1 MSTAHLLNLAAHV
14 GAGGLAILLGF
25 AILARAKG
33 DERHKRWGR
42 RFVWLT
48 TIVVTSAALGLAV
61 FRWMPLFAVL
71 TVLVGYQLLTGWRTA
86 RTQDA
91 GPQRID
97 LGFALLAV
105 ALGAVVVPAALSD
118 PAVPRA
124 VVLGSCGA
132 FGTVLSYDLLKRL
145 APARWHAAAWQYE
158 HLYKMN
164 AALFG
169 MISAFVGNTVRAWQP
184 WSQLLPSAIGL
195 VAVAVQMWR
204 LARERSRT
212 QSDAHSHTQPRAA
225 A

>member
-1 MSTAHLLNLAAHV
+1 MSPAHLLNLTAHV

-25 AILARAKG
+25 AILARPKG
-33 DERHKRWGR
+33 DESHKRWGL

-48 TIVVTSAALGLAV
+48 TIVVASAALGLAV

-86 RTQDA
+86 RTKDA

-105 ALGAVVVPAALSD
+105 ALGAVVVPAALND

-132 FGTVLSYDLLKRL
+132 FGTVLSYDLLKWL
-145 APARWHAAAWQYE
+145 APARWHAVAWQYE

-184 WSQLLPSAIGL
+184 WSQLLPSVIGVIAI
-195 VAVAVQMWR
+195 VVQMWQ

-212 QSDAHSHTQPRAA
+212 PSQTQPSAVA
-225 A
+225 